1 MSAVTTRLPNLDVIA
16 TAHEDPAQRLLQ
28 LRFTAGQNPDTL
40 CVKPMKVALVIDRS
54 GSMDG
59 DKIAIA
65 RAAAGRFIRSM
76 GPADL
81 VSLVAY
87 DSHVDSLAP
96 LAPPS
101 EAVALLAERIS
112 ARGSTDLYGGWL
124 AGAKSVG
131 RGGRV
136 ILLSDGQANHGR
148 YQDAGSLMQQAARSY
163 QEFGVTTSTVGVG
176 EDYDEGIMAG
186 MAKAGAGAHYFARD
200 AGAIMEA
207 FSQERYSAGAV
218 LLERATVLINGRLE
232 QLGHF
237 WGGEVK
243 TRVFPL
249 DRLEGLTVSARYTD
263 NLTGTRATYTV
274 QVPVTFGYSEEVR
287 LEALLQR
294 AADVEEAMLSVRD
307 PRSASACR
315 ERLRAVVL
323 ELLAHPS
330 SDEPQVAAVIQR
342 LRASI
347 DRLAELERNYDERE
361 AMMHRKRSMQS
372 SYNLRERS
380 KAYSSF
386 EDEQVLV
393 SNLIDPGFAAR
404 AIGIQVDTAAFN
416 LVPREQ
422 WMQWRV
428 APVTVSEHEVTVA
441 MENPRDGFLIAE
453 ITRALGRR
461 VSPMYAGCDSIQ
473 LVEHVRQAI

>member
-1 MSAVTTRLPNLDVIA
+1 MSVAITRLPNLDVNA
-16 TAHEDPAQRLLQ
+16 TAHEDPAQRLLL
-28 LRFTAGQNPDTL
+28 LRFTAAQAPDTWRE
-40 CVKPMKVALVIDRS
+40 KPMKVALVIDRS

-59 DKIAIA
+59 EKIEIA
-65 RAAAGRFIRSM
+65 RAAAGRFIRSL
-76 GPADL
+76 GPDDL

-101 EAVALLAERIS
+101 EAVALLAERIH
-112 ARGSTDLYGGWL
+112 ARGSTDLYAGWL

-136 ILLSDGQANHGR
+136 ILLSDGQANQGR
-148 YQDAGSLMQQAARSY
+148 FQDAGSLMQQAARSY
-163 QEFGVTTSTVGVG
+163 QEFGVTTSTIGVG
-176 EDYDEGIMAG
+176 ADYDEGIMAG

-237 WGGEVK
+237 WSGEVK

-249 DRLEGLTVSARYTD
+249 GGLDGLSVSARYTD
-263 NLTGTRATYTV
+263 NLTGTRTTYAV
-274 QVPVTFGYSEEVR
+274 HVPITFGYSEEVR

-294 AADVEEAMLSVRD
+294 AADTEEAMLSVRD
-307 PRSASACR
+307 PRSAAAGR
-315 ERLRAVVL
+315 ERLRDVVL
-323 ELLAHPS
+323 ELLNHPS
-330 SDEPQVAAVIQR
+330 SDEPHVAAVIQR

-347 DRLAELERNYDERE
+347 ERLAELERNYDERD

-372 SYNLRERS
+372 SHNLRERS

-386 EDEQVLV
+386 EEERAFVAYLV
-393 SNLIDPGFAAR
+393 NPSVAQEPMATD
-404 AIGIQVDTAAFN
+404 VDTSAFA

-422 WMQWRV
+422 WMRWRV
-428 APVTVSEHEVTVA
+428 APVSVQAHRVIVA

-453 ITRALGRR
+453 MTRALNRR
-461 VSPMYAGCDSIQ
+461 VTPTHAGRSADE
-473 LVEHVRQAI
+473 LVQMVAQAS